1 MKEMF
6 VEELM
11 VLSSIQLFMAN
22 PDYIRPEAF
31 GTGCIVKYRE
41 EFYLLSVFH
50 VIKHDDLNMF
60 LETNMEPDK
69 NSVPVIPVGNFMFFD
84 LLKIHKHAN
93 SEELLKL
100 IDEGGERLDITFAKL
115 ENLPPLLQPEIDFG
129 FMKIEKGSKVYLN
142 LDCIV
147 EPTREEVYGFFGKIN
162 HTYNGLYLSMQP
174 TIKNDLKY
182 QSSNK
187 LFHKFLAPEIIKSK
201 SDYEGCSGAPI
212 LDSEGRLVALACKV
226 VEGTKLI
233 YGFSIQE
240 CIKLLNIA
248 IETKQV

>member
-22 PDYIRPEAF
+22 PNYIRPEAF
-31 GTGCIVKYRE
+31 GTGCIVKYKE

-84 LLKIHKHAN
+84 LLKINEHTN

-115 ENLPPLLQPEIDFG
+115 ENLPPLIQPEIDFG

-142 LDCIV
+142 LDCIA
-147 EPTREEVYGFFGKIN
+147 EPLKEDVYGF
-162 HTYNGLYLSMQP
+162 
-174 TIKNDLKY
+174 
-182 QSSNK
+182 
-187 LFHKFLAPEIIKSK
+187 
-201 SDYEGCSGAPI
+201 
-212 LDSEGRLVALACKV
+212 LVK
-226 VEGTKLI
+226 
-233 YGFSIQE
+233 
-240 CIKLLNIA
+240 
-248 IETKQV
+248 